1 MIFILFYLGDLME
14 LNFIRNELDK
24 LDNELMSVLAK
35 RMDLVLEVA
44 AYKEKNNLPLC
55 QQKRENEIFEAKRA
69 LARKYGLNEK
79 LVEDLFKRII
89 KDSIRIQQEITR
101 REN

>member
-1 MIFILFYLGDLME
+1 MLFYLGDLME
-14 LNFIRNELDK
+14 LSTIRKKLDK
-24 LDNELMSVLAK
+24 LDDELMSILAK

-55 QQKRENEIFEAKRA
+55 QQKREDEIFESKRA
-69 LARKYGLNEK
+69 LARKYALNEK
-79 LVEDLFKRII
+79 MVEDLFKRII
-89 KDSIRIQQEITR
+89 KDSIRIQQEKTK